1 MKKGKLLSILS
12 LIFGVIGLIG
22 SMILFGIIPAI
33 AGFVMGMIAIV
44 SKREGKVIAIIGTI
58 ISAIAVIWTLIL
70 IIVGLSLPDKTEK
83 TVGPASETK
92 IEESAEQ
99 NDISSQVEII
109 AQKTED
115 NLLCVFV
122 TNNAD
127 ITIAEIDF
135 QVNFKDES
143 GQIIKTEED
152 GHDAVLSGSTVVSRI
167 STPDNYADYEIS
179 KKVIPDDNDYVNH
192 AADITVTSNQG
203 DDCVIVQAT
212 NNSGVDIEELELV
225 VVFYNGESIASVTHA
240 KDIYDFTQG
249 DTITQEF
256 NTYSTIVYD
265 RFEVYVNQAHT
276 F

>member
-179 KKVIPDDNDYVNH
+179 KKVICLLY
-192 AADITVTSNQG
+192 TSPSPR
-203 DDCVIVQAT
+203 D
-212 NNSGVDIEELELV
+212 
-225 VVFYNGESIASVTHA
+225 
-240 KDIYDFTQG
+240 
-249 DTITQEF
+249 
-256 NTYSTIVYD
+256 
-265 RFEVYVNQAHT
+265 
-276 F
+276 